1 MSIEN
6 RQKTDNYL
14 WYLFETAIDEQ
25 FLGGGSMPTVE
36 APYQELADAL
46 GNFWQHAVRPR
57 VQAMMLLATH
67 PLFAKHPYQT
77 SAKDDGVAITITP
90 ATKWFGLEIV
100 IASHAL
106 GIHIL
111 GDKHTAYSDGLFFD
125 RKGLVKAE
133 KLLAWHGQSHPGE
146 HLTLFDEVEHTAIP
160 DYTMLLHAM
169 VARGVEIC
177 QSLENAVVTTVEQ
190 FENNHKEDL

>member
-36 APYQELADAL
+36 APYQGLADAL

-67 PLFAKHPYQT
+67 PLFAKYPYET
-77 SAKDDGVAITITP
+77 RTEDDNVSITITP

-106 GIHIL
+106 GIHIF
-111 GDKHTAYSDGLFFD
+111 GDKDTAYSDGLFFN
-125 RKGLVKAE
+125 RTGLAKAE
-133 KLLAWHGQSHPGE
+133 ALLAWHRQTHPAE
-146 HLTLFDEVEHTAIP
+146 HLTLHEAVEHTAIP
-160 DYTMLLHAM
+160 DYTMLLHAI
-169 VARGVEIC
+169 VARGVEAC